1 MSDLPTRLHALGLPM
16 AGASL
21 DDLVALATKKRWGPA
36 ELLEHVADI
45 EEKDRARRGLE
56 RRMSRSRLEKF
67 KAMADFDWNWPD
79 EIDRPCES
87 LLSLDFVEARATS
100 CSLPMAAWAR
110 R

>member
-1 MSDLPTRLHALGLPM
+1 
-16 AGASL
+16 
-21 DDLVALATKKRWGPA
+21 
-36 ELLEHVADI
+36 
-45 EEKDRARRGLE
+45 
-56 RRMSRSRLEKF
+56 MSRSRLEKF